1 MIPSSL
7 TTSSLTRRLLLL
19 SVLWIAPAL
28 VITGIILTDLFR
40 THAEAELSRRMA
52 QHLDELAAVLE
63 VTPDG
68 AVALARDL
76 SDPRF
81 RRPLSGLYWRVDGP
95 GNRVLRSRSLWDQ
108 ALDLPADTPKDGE
121 VHRHSLTG
129 PNGAPLVAWERSLR
143 LPGTATPVRAAVVVD
158 ASDVQAA
165 TAGFSR
171 VLGLSLAVL
180 AAGLLAAAAI
190 QVRLGL
196 GPLRRMRAALADL
209 RAGRSNRLE
218 GAFPG
223 EVQPVVDDLNLLM
236 EENRTMVERAR
247 AQAADLAHALKTP
260 LAVIANAAAAPGGMD
275 PAVVAAEADR
285 MQGQIERHLAR
296 ARAAPALLH
305 SSGGTVVLPVLR
317 QIARTVAH
325 LHAERGVDIRTDG
338 DAQARVRADPV
349 DLQEMAG
356 NLIDNAAKWC
366 TAVVRVTATA
376 ASGGVVITVQ
386 DDGPGIPADRRS
398 DVLARGA
405 RLDEAVPG
413 TGLGLTITEELA
425 RLHGGSLS
433 LDTSPT
439 GGLSVSLHLPQAAR

>member
-1 MIPSSL
+1 MTPSSL
-7 TTSSLTRRLLLL
+7 TTSSLTRRLFLL

-95 GNRVLRSRSLWDQ
+95 GDRVLRSRSLWDQ

-129 PNGAPLVAWERSLR
+129 PNRAPLVAWERSLR
-143 LPGTATPVRAAVVVD
+143 LPGAATPVRAAVIVD

-171 VLGLSLAVL
+171 VLGVSLALL
-180 AAGLLAAAAI
+180 AAGLLAAAAV

-275 PAVVAAEADR
+275 PAVVAAEAER
-285 MQGQIERHLAR
+285 MRGQIERHLAR
-296 ARAAPALLH
+296 ARAAPTLLH

-317 QIARTVAH
+317 QIARTVAR
-325 LHAERGVDIRTDG
+325 LHTERGVDIQIDG
-338 DAQARVRADPV
+338 DARARVRADPV

-366 TAVVRVTATA
+366 TAVVRVTAVA
-376 ASGGVVITVQ
+376 AGGGIVITVQ

-413 TGLGLTITEELA
+413 SGLGLTITEELA

-433 LDTSPT
+433 LETSPT